1 MRTPSALYRTTPTIY
16 NSELKECPQCGH
28 ELVEMNY
35 LSGLKTVQTMAQAFT
50 IAYRPKRCPNAE
62 CAGKEISWPSAGWQG
77 VAPKYSI
84 YGYDVIA
91 QIGWERQKGQA
102 HFEAIHSH
110 LRERIRISEAQ
121 VRYMYHQRYLPLL
134 ACHERGHLSELE
146 AIGRQGGLLLG
157 LDGLMPEG
165 GEAQLWVVR
174 ELRTGWTMRSG
185 WMNSQDEPAFV
196 EFLQPIAD
204 LGLPIKAVMSDKQRA
219 LMLGIASVFPDALHG
234 FCQVHYL
241 NNAAEPIAAADEQM
255 KIELRQGVRVE
266 IGDLIRQKQAEKPV
280 IPVVTGLLPSP
291 VPAVS
296 TPTAPLAPE
305 TLAEQERESIVQDLL
320 SRVRY
325 LLTLKGR
332 PPFRLAGIEM
342 FARLQEVAACLR
354 ELIAH
359 FPESRL
365 LKLLDGLQIALT
377 ANRPAY
383 EELSQAAHWL
393 ADLADT
399 LDPDGKPTRSGEQV
413 RAEWSAYLTR
423 LETQDHDS
431 PRLHEFSAKICR
443 VSLSYAPGLFHTYDI
458 PGLPRTNNDRESE
471 FRRLR
476 QRLLSTT
483 GQVGTTKRLLLREGA
498 WELIPGPAS
507 LAETTAA
514 ISHVQHDQF
523 LQERQR
529 VRIHRSH
536 FRLHTRSI
544 QQSERQLKKLVQR
557 WKTLPASPDS

>member
-16 NSELKECPQCGH
+16 KSELKNCPSCGH

-35 LSGLKTVQTMAQAFT
+35 LSGLKTVQMMAQALT
-50 IAYRPKRCPNAE
+50 IAYRPKRCLNSE
-62 CAGKEISWPSAGWQG
+62 CASQGSAWPSASWQG
-77 VAPKYSI
+77 VAPKFSI

-102 HFEAIHSH
+102 HFEAIHTH
-110 LRERIRISEAQ
+110 LRERIRISESQ
-121 VRYMYHQRYLPLL
+121 VRYMYHQGYLPLL
-134 ACHERGHLSELE
+134 ACHERGHLSELKE
-146 AIGRQGGLLLG
+146 LGRQGGLALSM
-157 LDGLMPEG
+157 DGLMPEG

-185 WMNSQDEPAFV
+185 WMNSQDETAFV

-219 LMLGIASVFPDALHG
+219 LLLAIASVFLGVPHS
-234 FCQVHYL
+234 FCQFHYL
-241 NNAAEPIAAADEQM
+241 DNAAEPIAAADEQM
-255 KIELRQGVRVE
+255 KIELRQGVRAEV
-266 IGDLIRQKQAEKPV
+266 GDLIRHKQAEKPV

-291 VPAVS
+291 VPVVS

-305 TLAEQERESIVQDLL
+305 ILAERERENIVQDLMA
-320 SRVRY
+320 RVRY

-342 FARLQEVAACLR
+342 FARLQEVVACLR
-354 ELIAH
+354 ELIEH
-359 FPESRL
+359 SPEVRL
-365 LKLLDGLQIALT
+365 LKLFDGLQTALT
-377 ANRPAY
+377 ATRSTYA
-383 EELSQAAHWL
+383 ELSQAAQWL
-393 ADLADT
+393 ANLADT
-399 LDPDGKPTRSGEQV
+399 LDPDGKPIRTGEQV
-413 RAEWSAYLTR
+413 RADWTACLTR
-423 LETQDHDS
+423 IETQGQDS
-431 PRLHEFSAKICR
+431 PCLQQFSAKICK
-443 VSLSYAPGLFHTYDI
+443 VSKSYAPGLFHTYDI
-458 PGLPRTNNDRESE
+458 LGLPRTNNDRESE

-483 GQVGTTKRLLLREGA
+483 GQVGATKRLLLRGGA

-514 ISHVQHDQF
+514 ISHVQYDEF

-529 VRIHRSH
+529 VRIHRAP
-536 FRLHTRSI
+536 FRLHTRSVL
-544 QQSERQLKKLVQR
+544 QSKRQLNKLVQR
-557 WKTLPASPDS
+557 WKTLPASHDP